1 MGFITF
7 NNLGN
12 TCYINS
18 VLQCF
23 IYNPFFKKYIT
34 GKLGK
39 ITELD
44 ITNDSYNIN
53 LTEYLNDFF
62 KNNNSFKKFEQ
73 NDAHEFL
80 INFLDD
86 LTKIPGEKIK
96 TTEYFDNFLKNN
108 NYSPFAWGFHGT
120 LRNSVKCSCCKV
132 LSERYD
138 IFNSINLNVPA
149 FEKNVSVTN
158 LFQDFL
164 KKESNVDQKN
174 LYYCDNCK
182 SNQES
187 EQKIHLSIIPEN
199 LIISLKRYTSVGE
212 KIISDVE
219 IQETLNING
228 TDVLNIKQIF
238 TYKLASILNHFGNLY
253 SGHYN
258 TSIKNVKSNSEW
270 YNIDDNVIT
279 KTTLKHHFSSAYIL
293 FYQKV

>member
-23 IYNPFFKKYIT
+23 IYNPFFKKYIIEDL
-34 GKLGK
+34 KK
-39 ITELD
+39 ITELNLE
-44 ITNDSYNIN
+44 NDSYNIN

-62 KNNNSFKKFEQ
+62 KNNKNFKKFEQ

-80 INFLDD
+80 TNFLDN

-96 TTEYFDNFLKNN
+96 TTEYFDTFLKNN

-120 LRNSVKCSCCKV
+120 LKNSIKCSCCKTV
-132 LSERYD
+132 SERYD

-149 FEKNVSVTN
+149 FEKNISVTS
-158 LFQDFL
+158 LFQTFL
-164 KKESNVDQKN
+164 KKEKIVDPNN

-187 EQKIHLSIIPEN
+187 EQKIHLNLIPPN
-199 LIISLKRYTSVGE
+199 LIISLKRYTSVGA
-212 KIISDVE
+212 KIISDVD
-219 IQETLNING
+219 IPETLNIKG
-228 TDVLNIKQIF
+228 TNVSGIKQIF
-238 TYKLASILNHFGNLY
+238 IYKLVSILNHFGNLY

-258 TSIKNVKSNSEW
+258 TSVKRNSEW
-270 YNIDDNVIT
+270 YNIDDTLIT
-279 KTTLKHHFSSAYIL
+279 KIELKEHRSTGYIL
-293 FYQKV
+293 FYQMV

>member
-23 IYNPFFKKYIT
+23 IYNDFFKKYIT
-34 GKLGK
+34 GDLKK
-39 ITELD
+39 ITELNLED
-44 ITNDSYNIN
+44 SSYNVN
-53 LTEYLNDFF
+53 LVEFLNDFF
-62 KNNNSFKKFEQ
+62 KFNKSFRRFEQ

-80 INFLDD
+80 INFLDN
-86 LTKIPGEKIK
+86 LTKIPGEKIN
-96 TTEYFDNFLKNN
+96 TNEYFESFLKNN

-120 LRNSVKCSCCKV
+120 LRNSIKCSCCKSV
-132 LSERYD
+132 SERYD

-149 FEKNVSVTN
+149 FQKNVSVTS

-164 KKESNVDQKN
+164 KKESNDDQNN
-174 LYYCDNCK
+174 LYYCDTCN

-187 EQKIHLSIIPEN
+187 EQKLHLSIIPQN
-199 LIISLKRYTSVGE
+199 LIISLKRYTAVGE
-212 KIISDVE
+212 KIISDVD

-228 TDVLNIKQIF
+228 TSLSGVKKIF
-238 TYKLASILNHFGNLY
+238 NYKLVSILNHFGNLY

-258 TSIKNVKSNSEW
+258 TSVKSNSEW
-270 YNIDDNVIT
+270 YNIDDNVVT
-279 KTTLKHHFSSAYIL
+279 KTTLKQHLSTAYIL
-293 FYQKV
+293 FYQMI